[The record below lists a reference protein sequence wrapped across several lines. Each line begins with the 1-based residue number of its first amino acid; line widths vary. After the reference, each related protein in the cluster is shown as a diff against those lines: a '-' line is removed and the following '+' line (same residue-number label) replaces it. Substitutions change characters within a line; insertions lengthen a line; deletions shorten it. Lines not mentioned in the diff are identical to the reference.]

1 MVITLPKLTGVTLFV
16 THVIIIKLWRSF
28 HLRKINLCKGWLL
41 IGVQLAAMFLHPL
54 LDVGNDIIDIM
65 VARYMP
71 TMWLIFIGISGTE
84 LVDFFS
90 EVDIWWTI
98 NIFRLLVLLKSLDTT
113 GGLHDDLGSP
123 RSYHKIVNTNQNIF
137 PISLPWG

>member
-1 MVITLPKLTGVTLFV
+1 
-16 THVIIIKLWRSF
+16 
-28 HLRKINLCKGWLL
+28 
-41 IGVQLAAMFLHPL
+41 MFLHPL

-65 VARYMP
+65 VTRYMP

-98 NIFRLLVLLKSLDTT
+98 NIFRFLVLLKSVDTT

-123 RSYHKIVNTNQNIF
+123 ISYHKIVNTNQNIF
-137 PISLPWG
+137 PISLP